1 VPLWNLRH
9 GSSRMP
15 WKEWDLPWNPTVR
28 SQKKLLEPTSMNAS
42 QYQRKDPAKS
52 GPLMPNGMLFSI
64 LLRDS
69 ETTIAA
75 ETRITTGKDN
85 GAWSPAQVFPTDIV
99 DTTFLFPNTHL
110 HRRPRFFLRILLTR
124 PFCFRTH
131 IYIAG
136 PGFSY
141 GYC

>member
-1 VPLWNLRH
+1 
-9 GSSRMP
+9 MP

-75 ETRITTGKDN
+75 ETQMATGKDN
-85 GAWSPAQVFPTDIV
+85 GA
-99 DTTFLFPNTHL
+99 
-110 HRRPRFFLRILLTR
+110 
-124 PFCFRTH
+124 
-131 IYIAG
+131 
-136 PGFSY
+136 
-141 GYC
+141 